1 LRSSCLQIID
11 GSKEKSKNKNEGK
24 TRKKTL
30 VVIGYL
36 MERRGY
42 WKLKEETLDSAVR
55 ELALEEA
62 IDLS

>member
-1 LRSSCLQIID
+1 MYSSCLQITD
-11 GSKEKSKNKNEGK
+11 GSKERNKDKNEGK

-30 VVIGYL
+30 AAIEYL

-62 IDLS
+62 MDLS